1 MNGQELLY
9 SIIKD
14 NGGKLETTFDDL
26 SEELNIS
33 KRRVVCLRDRLV
45 DKGLIESKCVNPT
58 GRKKHII
65 LTIIK

>member
-9 SIIKD
+9 SIIKN
-14 NGGKLETTFDDL
+14 NGGKIETTFDDL

-45 DKGLIESKCVNPT
+45 EKGLIESKCVNPT
-58 GRKKHII
+58 GRKKQIV